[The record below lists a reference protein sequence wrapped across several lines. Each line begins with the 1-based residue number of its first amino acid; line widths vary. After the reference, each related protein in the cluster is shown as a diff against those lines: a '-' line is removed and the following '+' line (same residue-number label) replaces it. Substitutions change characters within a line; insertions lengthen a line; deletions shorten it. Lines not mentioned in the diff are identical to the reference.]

1 MSLTGN
7 SPEADGAST
16 PKDNHLD
23 PNRGSKAL
31 DAEGKK
37 CRFDWKHG
45 GYYCYMRGYDFF
57 RAPKDL
63 RELKP
68 EIDLLDSI
76 KTLVDKENITKRP
89 PEDIKLVRDLI
100 KLHRILE
107 NTRARRRL
115 ERWSLLIISLYLLCV
130 LGIVLVTYFYGSLKI
145 PDSVMIAILTST
157 SANIIGLG
165 FIILRGHV
173 HLLEDLQGEN
183 LDSPK
188 RNTMDKDNRN

>member
-1 MSLTGN
+1 MG
-7 SPEADGAST
+7 
-16 PKDNHLD
+16 
-23 PNRGSKAL
+23 
-31 DAEGKK
+31 
-37 CRFDWKHG
+37 
-45 GYYCYMRGYDFF
+45 GYDFF

-76 KTLVDKENITKRP
+76 KTLVDKENITQRP

-130 LGIVLVTYFYGSLKI
+130 LGIVLATYFYESLKI
-145 PDSVMIAILTST
+145 PDSVMIAILTT
-157 SANIIGLG
+157 TTANIIGLG
-165 FIILRGHV
+165 FIILRGHF

-183 LDSPK
+183 RGSTK
-188 RNTMDKDNRN
+188 RNEKDKDNSN